1 MESIFKDA
9 ITIALTFK
17 DEDTNVCTVYL
28 PQGTFY
34 NTLILL
40 FQAINKPNM
49 DFSDAVKL
57 STTLTDHEWID
68 NIKQVI
74 AHQNEAIKK
83 LQEQEKDQ
91 DDKDQPL
98 LLSVFTDE
106 FTQREM
112 IENTRARVIVDIK
125 RGTVDY
131 SQLFITN
138 DSKDMKGLISGLG
151 QAYGVNPNIGVI
163 SDLTNNAQIS
173 HISLEVV
180 MQATNQLVQQP
191 LLQKMH
197 YLALQTQDKKK
208 IWFFVNLNHLY
219 N

>member
-125 RGTVDY
+125 RGTIDY

-191 LLQKMH
+191 LLQEMH

-208 IWFFVNLNHLY
+208 IWFFVN
-219 N
+219 

>member
-57 STTLTDHEWID
+57 STTLTDHEWIN

-74 AHQNEAIKK
+74 VHQNEAIKK

-106 FTQREM
+106 LHS
-112 IENTRARVIVDIK
+112 VK
-125 RGTVDY
+125 
-131 SQLFITN
+131 
-138 DSKDMKGLISGLG
+138 
-151 QAYGVNPNIGVI
+151 
-163 SDLTNNAQIS
+163 
-173 HISLEVV
+173 
-180 MQATNQLVQQP
+180 
-191 LLQKMH
+191 
-197 YLALQTQDKKK
+197 
-208 IWFFVNLNHLY
+208 
-219 N
+219 

>member
-40 FQAINKPNM
+40 FQAINKSNM

-151 QAYGVNPNIGVI
+151 QIYGVHPNIGVI

-191 LLQKMH
+191 LLQQMH

-208 IWFFVNLNHLY
+208 IWFFVN
-219 N
+219 

>member
-17 DEDTNVCTVYL
+17 DENTNVCTVYL

-49 DFSDAVKL
+49 DFSNAVKL

-151 QAYGVNPNIGVI
+151 QAYGANPNIGVI

-191 LLQKMH
+191 LLQEMH

-208 IWFFVNLNHLY
+208 IWFFVN
-219 N
+219 

>member
-138 DSKDMKGLISGLG
+138 DRKDMKGLISGLG

-191 LLQKMH
+191 LLQEMH

-208 IWFFVNLNHLY
+208 IWFFVN
-219 N
+219 

>member
-17 DEDTNVCTVYL
+17 NEDTNVCTVYL

-151 QAYGVNPNIGVI
+151 QIYGVNPNIGVI

-191 LLQKMH
+191 LLQEMH

-208 IWFFVNLNHLY
+208 IWFFVN
-219 N
+219 